1 MKKIYTLF
9 ALLTALCSMVAH
21 AAYTEGDTRMVTI
34 HVIDPDH
41 TTLTNYNNYAKLVLD
56 ESGSVEV
63 TFGEIVSGDPLKYIE
78 VETSDGYVVKSI
90 TNSAGKEISTSKLP
104 SDYTKIEGIGYD
116 DNYVLDFNV
125 EDGDVITV
133 EVDEPTNKIFT
144 INANPAHIKSITYGS
159 SSDYYEV
166 EPKEEGVWEID
177 GTSNQ
182 KIAISVNDGCKITNI
197 VDAEGKEVR
206 NTSNVTLANIWCD
219 EFKEGTTFTVNSYR
233 EEDARTA
240 TLTVKIEDGDASDVT
255 FYRAGKTLTLDG
267 IESVVKFD
275 PETESEFKVI
285 RNPWSKKFY
294 KVLLGEEEIEADKNG
309 YHVFTPQSGDVL
321 TIKVG
326 YPDVD
331 VPVKF
336 EGTTEALIN
345 VSCNGTTYSA
355 EECLADG
362 FTLKLGSTFYVSCDE
377 AQYDVTGTLFN
388 GVDGYKGEILTEDEF
403 VVTIVAT
410 KIQMT
415 EVTVKCDA
423 WEHIS
428 LEDDW
433 YKAIELTGAETEL
446 SLNPSLEYMIIS
458 TKDGYVLNSVTDE
471 ATGKDLLEVGYYNTK
486 IVGFESG
493 MTIVIDAS
501 KFVRDKEM
509 VVYLEEDIEWKDQ
522 RFFLSYY
529 SDLEERITLAEGYT
543 TIAFGNGDFSD
554 STFAVEP
561 ADDAD
566 VVVYL
571 NDEKMEMESSY
582 YGPYPVGMDK
592 IQDGDVMKIFSEEKT
607 PHTVTYQIPE
617 GVNAEIVHDHVKTID
632 SPSTHDVLPGTEIHI
647 KPVAAKTRDA
657 AASSL
662 IVTVNDEVQAPGA
675 DGIYTVKVDSP
686 KTIKVENDP
695 STSISEISAAGT
707 STKAFDLQGR
717 RVSANH
723 RGLIIENGTLKVRK

>member
-9 ALLTALCSMVAH
+9 ALLTAALCSMVAH
-21 AAYTEGDTRMVTI
+21 AEERTVTI
-34 HVIDPDH
+34 HVDDPSHISSVKFYGIPGAYTFDNNNSIEVKFGQVNDENQFELDIDAAD
-41 TTLTNYNNYAKLVLD
+41 
-56 ESGSVEV
+56 G
-63 TFGEIVSGDPLKYIE
+63 FEIVSIE
-78 VETSDGYVVKSI
+78 IEGN
-90 TNSAGKEISTSKLP
+90 TNSYCYDKFPKASATIVGYESYTS
-104 SDYTKIEGIGYD
+104 S
-116 DNYVLDFNV
+116 FNV
-125 EDGDVITV
+125 EDGDVVEITTREKQAAEKKILTV
-133 EVDEPTNKIFT
+133 KALHPEHMDYVQFGYDNVTPT
-144 INANPAHIKSITYGS
+144 
-159 SSDYYEV
+159 
-166 EPKEEGVWEID
+166 EEGVWEID
-177 GTSNQ
+177 ATEKNGYVKVYLKNDFL
-182 KIAISVNDGCKITNI
+182 IRSVTDKAGNALK
-197 VDAEGKEVR
+197 DAEPGSYSFMTWSADYTESDV
-206 NTSNVTLANIWCD
+206 
-219 EFKEGTTFTVNSYR
+219 FTVDSYSSD
-233 EEDARTA
+233 EARSA
-240 TLTVKIEDGDASDVT
+240 TLTVKIEEGDASDVT
-255 FYRAGKTLTLDG
+255 FYRGGKTLALDG
-267 IESVVKFD
+267 TESVVKFD

-326 YPDVD
+326 YPDVN

-336 EGTTEALIN
+336 EGTKEALVS

-388 GVDGYKGEILTEDEF
+388 GVDGFKGEILTEDEF

-433 YKAIELTGAETEL
+433 YKAINLTGAETEL

-471 ATGKDLLEVGYYNTK
+471 ATGKDLLEVEYYNTK

-509 VVYLEEDIEWKDQ
+509 VVYLEENIEWKDQ

-647 KPVAAKTRDA
+647 KPVASKTRDA
-657 AASSL
+657 ASGL